1 MNKIPMEEVVT
12 ESNFDEAAYLAS
24 NKDVAAAV
32 AGGAFDSGKTHF
44 EKFGKFESRTVRIA
58 DERIQRARAAKLQKL
73 KPHLREDMEYTD
85 KGGKLDFLS
94 DELRQATRIVDTN
107 NVSSNGYD
115 RDTLDLIERHS
126 SGLVLDCGCGRRQN
140 YHHNVVNYE
149 IVDYDTTDVLGVGE
163 KLPFKDNTFDAVI
176 SIAVL
181 EHVRD
186 PFICAKEISRVLK
199 PGGEIYC
206 SVPFLQPY
214 HGYPHHYF
222 NATHQGIQRLFEDDL
237 TLKRISVPSV
247 GHPAYALHWFLSS
260 WLRGLPAAHRDN
272 FTKMS
277 IGEAIN
283 MGPTGLSSSNVGRLS
298 VDAERELACSFV
310 LKAQK
315 PAG

>member
-1 MNKIPMEEVVT
+1 MNEIPMEEVVT
-12 ESNFDEAAYLAS
+12 DGNFNEAAYLSS

-32 AGGAFDSGKTHF
+32 AGGSFDSGKTHF
-44 EKFGKFESRTVRIA
+44 EKFGKFESRTIRIA
-58 DERIQRARAAKLQKL
+58 DERIQRARAVKLQKL
-73 KPHLREDMEYTD
+73 LPHLREDMEYAD

-94 DELRQATRIVDTN
+94 EELRQATRIVDTN

-115 RDTLDLIERHS
+115 FETLSLIERHAG
-126 SGLVLDCGCGRRQN
+126 GLVLDCGCGRRQN
-140 YHHNVVNYE
+140 YHQNVVNYE

-163 KLPFKDNTFDAVI
+163 KLPFKDDTFDAVI

-199 PGGEIYC
+199 PGGELYC

-237 TLKRISVPSV
+237 TIKGVSVPAV

-260 WLRGLPAAHRDN
+260 WLRGVAPQNRDA
-272 FTKMS
+272 FMKMS
-277 IGEAIN
+277 LGEIIGI
-283 MGPTGLSSSNVGRLS
+283 GPAGLSVSNVGQLS
-298 VDAERELACSFV
+298 EAAEQELACSFV
-310 LKAQK
+310 LKAYK
-315 PAG
+315 G